1 MIDFTAPR
9 RALEVYLNTNFTT
22 VPVKFENVNIDN
34 SVDLT
39 GGFIAMHDTGT
50 DSLGTGLQETVALVK
65 GMIVIQIFTALGSG
79 TQTSRSIASEL
90 ETLLAGEDLS
100 GLQLGEPVLESF
112 GQVDG
117 ADFFQQNLTF
127 PYQFFYGQVESDC

>member
-1 MIDFTAPR
+1 MIDYTAPR
-9 RALEVYLNTNFTT
+9 RAIEVYLNTNFTT
-22 VPVKFENVNIDN
+22 VPIHFENVAVDD

-39 GGFIAMHDTGT
+39 SGYIAITDTGT
-50 DSLGTGLQETVALVK
+50 ESISMGMQEEVTHVN
-65 GMIVIQIFTALGSG
+65 GMVVIQIYTVLGSG

-117 ADFFQQNLTF
+117 ADFYQQNLTF
-127 PYQFFYGQVESDC
+127 PYQFFYGQSEDAC